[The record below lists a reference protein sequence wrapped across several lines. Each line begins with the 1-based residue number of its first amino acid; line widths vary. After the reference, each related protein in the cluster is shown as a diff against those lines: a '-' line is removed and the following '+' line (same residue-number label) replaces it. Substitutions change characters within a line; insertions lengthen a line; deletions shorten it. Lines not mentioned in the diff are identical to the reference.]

1 MTSREDFETAPG
13 PLSQSGAPFHRRST
27 EMKLESIANSAL
39 LKVIQYAITAVM
51 VPGLFWMA
59 SALLD
64 RMAKIEDAIQKN
76 NTVAATNELRMG
88 TLERSQSE
96 RDAQIKT
103 LSEKAIIFEYEL
115 RSLLQ
120 KR

>member
-1 MTSREDFETAPG
+1 MSSRDDFETAPG
-13 PLSQSGAPFHRRST
+13 PLSESGRPFHRRST
-27 EMKLESIANSAL
+27 EQKLENIANSAL
-39 LKVIQYAITAVM
+39 LKVIQYAITAIM

-59 SALLD
+59 NALLD

-88 TLERSQSE
+88 NLERSQSD
-96 RDAQIKT
+96 RDAQIKN
-103 LSEKAIIFEYEL
+103 LSEKAIILEYEL
-115 RSLLQ
+115 RSLMQ

>member
-1 MTSREDFETAPG
+1 MAHDDYETSPG
-13 PLSQSGAPFHRRST
+13 GLDPHGRQYHRRST
-27 EMKLESIANSAL
+27 EQKLENIANSAL

-64 RMAKIEDAIQKN
+64 RMGKIEDAIQKN

-88 TLERSQSE
+88 NLERSQSE

-103 LSEKAIIFEYEL
+103 LSEKTIILEYEL
-115 RSLLQ
+115 RSILQ

>member
-1 MTSREDFETAPG
+1 MSPRDDFETAPG
-13 PLSQSGAPFHRRST
+13 PLSESGRPFHRRST
-27 EMKLESIANSAL
+27 EMKLEHIANSAL

-59 SALLD
+59 SALLE
-64 RMAKIEDAIQKN
+64 RMEKIEEAIQRN

-88 TLERSQSE
+88 NLERSQSE
-96 RDAQIKT
+96 KDSQLKT
-103 LSEKAIIFEYEL
+103 LSEKTIILEYEL
-115 RSLLQ
+115 RSILQ

>member
-1 MTSREDFETAPG
+1 MSREDFETAPG
-13 PLSQSGAPFHRRST
+13 PSSESGRPYHRRST

-39 LKVIQYAITAVM
+39 LKVIQYAITAIM

-64 RMAKIEDAIQKN
+64 RMGKIEDAIQRN

-88 TLERSQSE
+88 NLERAQSE
-96 RDAQIKT
+96 KDSQLKI
-103 LSEKAIIFEYEL
+103 LSEKTIILEYEL